1 MYKVILTLVLG
12 LLINGCSNPTSSD
25 EPTVQG
31 WVFVAN
37 EGNFGASNGSISM
50 INNNDEVYHI
60 EEVGDVV
67 QSLEVYEDKLLVVV
81 NNSHMIKVY
90 DISEDGLALPGIEI
104 STDNSSPRE
113 LVVVDNKVYFTN
125 WNTKDVKVL
134 NLFNYSIETSIS
146 VDGLPESIVSDG
158 SYLWVGIM
166 MNEDY
171 SSASSVVKIDMNTN
185 SVVETYEVGL
195 GPTSLELNE
204 NEVYVARTFY
214 DENWIPFYGSSKID
228 GSDVTINNY
237 GVGVACGGSV
247 MKYNNEIYRSY
258 DGGIA
263 PLESNLDI
271 RTSSRIGSYDQ
282 SQVYSTEVIG
292 DYIYF
297 GITDYTEMN
306 VVKVIDING
315 NEISS
320 YDVGLLPGDF
330 TIWTKNE

>member
-1 MYKVILTLVLG
+1 MNKLFITL
-12 LLINGCSNPTSSD
+12 LLLVGCSSNPIVEDT
-25 EPTVQG
+25 EQTTQ

-67 QSLEVYEDKLLVVV
+67 QSLEVYKDKLIVVV
-81 NNSHMIKVY
+81 NNSHVIKVY
-90 DISEDGLALPGIEI
+90 DITEDGLSLPGIEI

-113 LVVVDNKVYFTN
+113 LVVVDDKVYFTN

-134 NLFNYSIETSIS
+134 NLFNYNIEASIS

-158 SYLWVGIM
+158 SYLWVGIL

-171 SSASSVVKIDMNTN
+171 SSASTVVKIDMNTN
-185 SVVETYEVGL
+185 SVVETHDVGL
-195 GPTSLELNE
+195 GPTSLVVDE

-214 DENWIPFYGSSKID
+214 DENWIPFYGSSKIT
-228 GSDVTINNY
+228 SSEVVMKNY
-237 GVGVACGGSV
+237 GIGIACGGSV
-247 MKYNNEIYRSY
+247 MKHNNEVYRSF

-263 PLESNLDI
+263 TLDFDLGI
-271 RTSSRIGSYDQ
+271 NVASKIGSYDQ

-297 GITDYTEMN
+297 GITDYTTMN
-306 VVKVIDING
+306 EVKVLDFDG
-315 NEISS
+315 NEMVS

-330 TIWTKNE
+330 SVWRNNND

>member
-1 MYKVILTLVLG
+1 MRKIIITLLFG
-12 LLINGCSNPTSSD
+12 LLLNGCDNLTQSN
-25 EPTVQG
+25 EPIVQE
-31 WVFVAN
+31 WVFVSG

-50 INNNDEVYHI
+50 INNNGDVSI
-60 EEVGDVV
+60 IDEVGDIV
-67 QSLEVYEDKLLVVV
+67 QSLEVYKDKLIVVV

-90 DISEDGLALPGIEI
+90 DITEDGLRLPGIEI
-104 STDNSSPRE
+104 STNNSSPRE
-113 LVVVDNKVYFTN
+113 LVVVDDKVYFTN

-134 NLFNYSIETSIS
+134 NLFNYNIETSIS

-195 GPTSLELNE
+195 GPTALVVDES
-204 NEVYVARTFY
+204 EVYVARTFY
-214 DENWIPFYGSSKID
+214 DENWIPFYGSSKIT
-228 GSDVTINNY
+228 SSEVVMKNY
-237 GVGVACGGSV
+237 GVGIACGGSV
-247 MKYNNEIYRSY
+247 MKHNNEVYRSF

-263 PLESNLDI
+263 TLDFDLGI
-271 RTSSRIGSYDQ
+271 NVASKIVLYDQ
-282 SQVYSTEVIG
+282 SPVYSTEVIG

-297 GITDYTEMN
+297 GITDYVDVNQVRVMDFN
-306 VVKVIDING
+306 N
-315 NEISS
+315 NEIGI

-330 TIWTKNE
+330 AIWRNN

>member
-134 NLFNYSIETSIS
+134 NLFQLLVLLFPIPVPFHQKRERDRRG
-146 VDGLPESIVSDG
+146 VD
-158 SYLWVGIM
+158 
-166 MNEDY
+166 
-171 SSASSVVKIDMNTN
+171 
-185 SVVETYEVGL
+185 
-195 GPTSLELNE
+195 
-204 NEVYVARTFY
+204 R
-214 DENWIPFYGSSKID
+214 
-228 GSDVTINNY
+228 DV
-237 GVGVACGGSV
+237 
-247 MKYNNEIYRSY
+247 
-258 DGGIA
+258 
-263 PLESNLDI
+263 
-271 RTSSRIGSYDQ
+271 
-282 SQVYSTEVIG
+282 
-292 DYIYF
+292 
-297 GITDYTEMN
+297 
-306 VVKVIDING
+306 
-315 NEISS
+315 
-320 YDVGLLPGDF
+320 
-330 TIWTKNE
+330 

>member
-1 MYKVILTLVLG
+1 MNKLFITL
-12 LLINGCSNPTSSD
+12 LLLVGCSSNPIVDNT
-25 EPTVQG
+25 EQITQ
-31 WVFVAN
+31 WIFVAN

-50 INNNDEVYHI
+50 INNNDEVYHV

-67 QSLEVYEDKLLVVV
+67 QSLEVYKDKLIVVV

-90 DISEDGLALPGIEI
+90 DITEDGLSLPGIEI

-113 LVVVDNKVYFTN
+113 LVVVDDKVYFTN

-134 NLFNYSIETSIS
+134 NLFNYNIETFIS
-146 VDGLPESIVSDG
+146 VDGLPESIVTDG

-171 SSASSVVKIDMNTN
+171 SSASSVVKIDVNTN
-185 SVVETYEVGL
+185 LIVETYDVGL
-195 GPTSLELNE
+195 GPTSLVVDE

-214 DENWIPFYGSSKID
+214 DENWIPFYGSSKI
-228 GSDVTINNY
+228 GNSDIIINNY
-237 GVGVACGGSV
+237 GLGSACGGSI

-263 PLESNLDI
+263 PLEYNLDI
-271 RTSSRIGSYDQ
+271 RISSRIGSYDQ
-282 SQVYSTEVIG
+282 SQVYSTEIIG

-297 GITDYTEMN
+297 GITDYITTNQVRIMDFN
-306 VVKVIDING
+306 N
-315 NEISS
+315 NEVAT
-320 YDVGLLPGDF
+320 YDVGILPGDF
-330 TIWTKNE
+330 IIWNREL